1 MKAGDAVTG
10 VVTSIAAKL
19 SAPAMSLH
27 MRISFATINARLGD
41 QRLHPPWGSGNFVTT
56 REAIARQPRHLDAHD
71 VDGVADDIGTGFL
84 SLGSARGITRSPPGR
99 QQL

>member
-27 MRISFATINARLGD
+27 MRISFATINARFAPSKEKARVRGQD
-41 QRLHPPWGSGNFVTT
+41 KDSGLLSTS
-56 REAIARQPRHLDAHD
+56 E
-71 VDGVADDIGTGFL
+71 GT
-84 SLGSARGITRSPPGR
+84 A
-99 QQL
+99 

>member
-1 MKAGDAVTG
+1 

-41 QRLHPPWGSGNFVTT
+41 
-56 REAIARQPRHLDAHD
+56 
-71 VDGVADDIGTGFL
+71 
-84 SLGSARGITRSPPGR
+84 
-99 QQL
+99 